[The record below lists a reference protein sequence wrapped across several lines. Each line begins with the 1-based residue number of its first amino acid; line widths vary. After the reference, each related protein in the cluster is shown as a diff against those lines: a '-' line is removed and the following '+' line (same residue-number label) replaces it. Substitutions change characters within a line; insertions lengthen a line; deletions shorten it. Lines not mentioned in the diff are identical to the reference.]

1 MIRIWVINRKIMF
14 WEDVFIVAVGI
25 CLLAG
30 GFALRVWVNRRR
42 FYRRGP
48 GGLQHYSRYSKAVFI
63 STFEGFIML
72 LSIPMMILGML
83 VLFLWSIYLIDR
95 SKYKIEDYDKTEK
108 SQVEPTAHFLVPA
121 EQGYSKKKISPIPAN
136 HSLASMSWMG

>member
-1 MIRIWVINRKIMF
+1 MF

-25 CLLAG
+25 SLLAG
-30 GFALRVWVNRRR
+30 GLGLRVWVSRRR

-48 GGLQHYSRYSKAVFI
+48 GGLQHYSRYRKAVLL

-83 VLFLWSIYLIDR
+83 ILIFWYVLAKDIGKGKNDMDKQIE
-95 SKYKIEDYDKTEK
+95 KIE
-108 SQVEPTAHFLVPA
+108 SEPTAHFLVPA
-121 EQGYSKKKISPIPAN
+121 EKGFGTKKIYSIPIN
-136 HSLASMSWMG
+136 HSLASMSCMG